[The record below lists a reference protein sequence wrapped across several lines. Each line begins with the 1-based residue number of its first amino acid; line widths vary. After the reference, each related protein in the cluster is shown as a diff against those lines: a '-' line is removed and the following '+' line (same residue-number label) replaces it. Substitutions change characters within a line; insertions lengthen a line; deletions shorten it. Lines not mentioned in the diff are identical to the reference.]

1 MKSTAHLLVALHLL
15 TMRLSY
21 LTFTKQAI
29 LVQQVPLDHK
39 AYKEFKAIQ
48 VLLAQLVLLDLLE
61 PLDRRE

>member
-1 MKSTAHLLVALHLL
+1 ME
-15 TMRLSY
+15 
-21 LTFTKQAI
+21 
-29 LVQQVPLDHK
+29 QQVLLDQLVLQVLLDHK